1 MKTAAS
7 IILIVFATQMTG
19 CAAMFHG
26 TSDQITIQ
34 SPDPEAKIY
43 LDNMLVGKG
52 TAMASVKRNTQHT
65 IVAKKEG
72 CSDNFVQTQTAFD
85 PVTLLGVLIDWG
97 IISVLVVDWGVT
109 GAMWKTDPLV
119 YHPNP
124 ICDTPTTAGNS
135 NMPIMFTGR

>member
-1 MKTAAS
+1 MRA
-7 IILIVFATQMTG
+7 IVGMMVVAFAFQLYG

-43 LDNMLVGKG
+43 LDTMLIGKG

-72 CSDNFVQTQTAFD
+72 CTDNLVQTQTAFD
-85 PVTLLGVLIDWG
+85 AVSLLGILIDGGVVSMLLIDWG
-97 IISVLVVDWGVT
+97 AT
-109 GAMWKTDPLV
+109 GAMWKTEPTI

-124 ICDTPTTAGNS
+124 ICDTPAHAAGAAG
-135 NMPIMFTGR
+135 PAVAVTR

>member
-1 MKTAAS
+1 MKIVAS
-7 IILIVFATQMTG
+7 AILVMFAVQLSG

-34 SPDPEAKIY
+34 SPDPDAKIY

-72 CSDNFVQTQTAFD
+72 CSDNSVQTQTTFD
-85 PVTLLGVLIDWG
+85 AVSLLGVLIDWG
-97 IISVLVVDWGVT
+97 IISMLVVDWGAT
-109 GAMWKTDPLV
+109 GAMWKPDPGWQSMAL
-119 YHPNP
+119 
-124 ICDTPTTAGNS
+124 S
-135 NMPIMFTGR
+135 R